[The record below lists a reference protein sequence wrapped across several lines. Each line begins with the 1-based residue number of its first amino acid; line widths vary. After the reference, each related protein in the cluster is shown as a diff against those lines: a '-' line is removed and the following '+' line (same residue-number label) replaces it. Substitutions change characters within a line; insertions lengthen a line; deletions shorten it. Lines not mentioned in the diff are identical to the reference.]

1 MGLMAVTG
9 DTGVITVTAVTTAVK
24 MTGSKNGHGDVQTLV
39 PAIIINNHTERRH
52 IMLNIKIVTWS
63 LGTFTAVSFIV
74 CVIYGLVTPESIH
87 MHTFLESV
95 LPAFKW
101 LNFGGFVLGLVE
113 SFLYGVYA
121 GLVYVPIYN
130 FFYKRWHK

>member
-1 MGLMAVTG
+1 MAVIVGTEVMGLMV
-9 DTGVITVTAVTTAVK
+9 VTTVRR
-24 MTGSKNGHGDVQTLV
+24 MTGMKNGRGNLQTLV
-39 PAIIINNHTERRH
+39 PAIIIINNHLERRH

-63 LGTFTAVSFIV
+63 LGIFTAVSFIV

-101 LNFGGFVLGLVE
+101 LNFGGFILGLVE